1 MLPAQLETFSC
12 FHILIRGKVFP
23 AHRWQ
28 GRWCH
33 SKKRRKRTKFKE
45 NTIEIFQWK
54 KEKKISVAGFY
65 TDENGREVVRW
76 WHPDSI
82 VFYDAEVLLGKP
94 QNNNQTKRSVRLVG
108 YRVDGVDYW
117 IATDRRD
124 LTSEQIAK
132 IYKLRWDIEKFW
144 LNRNLCDA

>member
-1 MLPAQLETFSC
+1 MLLHPRTKAYPPMLKNPLAKSTGPWFSIA
-12 FHILIRGKVFP
+12 HKSRQNSFP

-76 WHPDSI
+76 
-82 VFYDAEVLLGKP
+82 
-94 QNNNQTKRSVRLVG
+94 
-108 YRVDGVDYW
+108 
-117 IATDRRD
+117 
-124 LTSEQIAK
+124 
-132 IYKLRWDIEKFW
+132 
-144 LNRNLCDA
+144 